1 MPGVAFCITT
11 MKKLFIYLLPILA
24 LVSCHNNEPV
34 VYSPKSI
41 VILYEN
47 DVHCAIDGYTKMRGL
62 ADAIIAADTAYVGLV
77 SSGDFLQG
85 ALAGAISRG
94 SYIVDIMSVMG
105 YDAVTLGNHEFDYG
119 VPRMQELLPIIGS
132 PVSCANLYEYGSAA
146 PMYAPYIIKQYGNKR
161 IAFLGVLTTQTM
173 KAESYS
179 FYDKDG
185 NQLYDL
191 RAEDLYSLVQQSVDK
206 ARREGA
212 DYVVALSHLGEW
224 AYEGCGSHEMIAA
237 TRGINVVLDGH
248 THSVI
253 PCDSVKNL
261 DGVYVPVTQTG
272 TQFANVGHLLI
283 DTAGHFHTSLIPTK
297 DIIFT
302 NARVTAVTDSIHTL
316 LYNVTER
323 NIAHLDFD
331 MSITDETGM
340 WVIRK
345 QETALGNLVAESFRH
360 EVQAQIG
367 LVNAGCVRNGIEAG
381 DVTYAEAISVVP
393 YDNVVCLIEATGQQ
407 IMDMLK
413 ACTASYPQL
422 DGSFPQLS
430 GLKFTLHAADHS
442 ISDVM
447 VYDEQSSSF
456 VPVKADGIYTIGI
469 SDFFATGG
477 YYGTLKDC
485 PLLNEPSKICYDV
498 LADYMEHT
506 LHGVIPDS
514 YRQPAGLITIVE

>member
-1 MPGVAFCITT
+1 
-11 MKKLFIYLLPILA
+11 MKKLFIYLLPVLA
-24 LVSCHNNEPV
+24 LVACRNNGNKEPV
-34 VYSPKSI
+34 VNTPKSI

-62 ADAIIAADTAYVGLV
+62 ADAIVAADTAYVGLV

-85 ALAGAISRG
+85 SLAGAISRG
-94 SYIVDIMSVMG
+94 GYIVDIMSEMH
-105 YDAVTLGNHEFDYG
+105 YDAVALGNHEFDYG
-119 VPRMQELLPIIGS
+119 VPRQLELLPIIGS
-132 PVSCANLYEYGSAA
+132 PVSCANLYEYVSAA
-146 PMYAPYIIKQYGNKR
+146 SVYAPYIIKQYGNKR
-161 IAFLGVLTTQTM
+161 IAFVGVLTTETM

-261 DGVYVPVTQTG
+261 DGVYVPITQTG

-297 DIIFT
+297 DIIYT
-302 NARVTAVTDSIHTL
+302 NARVSAVTDSIHTL
-316 LYNVTER
+316 LNGITEHK
-323 NIAHLDFD
+323 IARLDFD
-331 MSITDETGM
+331 MPITDETGQ
-340 WVIRK
+340 WLIRK

-360 EVQAQIG
+360 DVQAQIG
-367 LVNAGCVRNGIEAG
+367 LTNAGGVRNGLKAG
-381 DVTYAEAISVVP
+381 DVTYADAISVVP
-393 YDNVVCLIEATGQQ
+393 YDNAVCLIEATGLQ
-407 IMDMLK
+407 IQNMLE

-422 DGSFPQLS
+422 DGDFPQLS
-430 GLKFTLHAADHS
+430 GLKFTLHVSDHS
-442 ISDVM
+442 VSDVM
-447 VYDEQSSSF
+447 VYDEQSSTF
-456 VPVKADGIYTIGI
+456 VPVTADGIYTIGTL
-469 SDFFATGG
+469 DYFATGG
-477 YYGTLKDC
+477 FYGTLKDC

-506 LHGVIPDS
+506 LHGVIPDA